1 MKTHM
6 VAIIIALSFVVGVS
20 LFLRSTTLFAQSRTQ
35 AQNASIAPWI
45 NAVKP
50 STAPSRQPSKTRP
63 PSHTRQP
70 SNTRVPTRRPSFTRI
85 PTHTRI
91 FTKTKTKTKTKT
103 RTRTR
108 TRTRTHTRTHTR
120 TSTRTPVIT
129 STPTS
134 TPTIEPTSTP
144 TIEPTSTPT
153 PIALSASD
161 TIEFYNESVIDW
173 KVNVN
178 GVLRGAD
185 PTLAMQKG
193 ETYTINVTNGWSHPL
208 FLSTDGTTGSEYTSG
223 VSPTG
228 GATTLLTF
236 TVPSDAPSQ
245 LFYVCGNHSGMQ
257 GIIVITP

>member
-108 TRTRTHTRTHTR
+108 TRTHTR

-134 TPTIEPTSTP
+134 TPTIEPTSTPTSTP

>member
-108 TRTRTHTRTHTR
+108 TRTHTRTHTR

-129 STPTS
+129 ST
-134 TPTIEPTSTP
+134 PTSTP

>member
-108 TRTRTHTRTHTR
+108 TRTRTHTRT
-120 TSTRTPVIT
+120 STRTPVIT
-129 STPTS
+129 ST
-134 TPTIEPTSTP
+134 PTSTP

>member
-108 TRTRTHTRTHTR
+108 TRTHTR

-129 STPTS
+129 ST
-134 TPTIEPTSTP
+134 PTSTP

>member
-91 FTKTKTKTKTKT
+91 FTKTKTKTKTK
-103 RTRTR
+103 TRTR